1 MLRKFKQYTAKLFVS
16 LLLFVP
22 LLNGASASSDNLSY
36 DVLSQQFIQA
46 PADFLVPFSKKLYSF
61 CLAKQILEKV
71 ESKKTEL
78 NSTITITPEVLA
90 GHQSSKGILLGADK
104 EISIKELLR
113 ALIFLQAP
121 EANKIALHWLETLS
135 DKKDEPAKASEPEK
149 KINGK
154 SLLEDV
160 GFVIRN
166 LPKEVGQITDQTVEI
181 QEKNFP
187 SNIRISHSEKSD
199 LLFILDNSS
208 KVALGAAIVASRLRE
223 NNLRIVLCLVHD
235 SDSNAL
241 FPEIAQALVSS
252 VNHFETAKVFTEG
265 KPVTVIP
272 IIDGEQQNIALA
284 PKQDVFITVSSDE
297 LKKQKTPKVEM
308 IIERK
313 ELIKAPVTT
322 NEPLARINIKLGDRV
337 LKTVPLYAVADVAEK
352 KSKLSDIYKT
362 FKQIMAEQDKKDLP
376 EELPA
381 PLLQFPCEFP
391 MKVVGQRTDDFAQ
404 QIVAIIEKHAPD
416 FNASEVEMKVS
427 GKGNYLSLGFLVN
440 ATSQD
445 MLDDLYRSLTAHPL
459 VKFVL

>member
-1 MLRKFKQYTAKLFVS
+1 M
-16 LLLFVP
+16 
-22 LLNGASASSDNLSY
+22 
-36 DVLSQQFIQA
+36 
-46 PADFLVPFSKKLYSF
+46 
-61 CLAKQILEKV
+61 
-71 ESKKTEL
+71 
-78 NSTITITPEVLA
+78 
-90 GHQSSKGILLGADK
+90 LGADK
-104 EISIKELLR
+104 EISVKELLR

-135 DKKDEPAKASEPEK
+135 GKKEEQPKAPEPDE

-160 GFVIRN
+160 GFIIRN

-181 QEKNFP
+181 QGKNFP
-187 SNIRISHSEKSD
+187 SSIRISHSEKSD

-208 KVALGAAIVASRLRE
+208 EVALGAAIVASRLRE

-241 FPEIAQALVSS
+241 LPEIAQALVNS
-252 VNHFETAKVFTEG
+252 VNHFETAKVFSEG

-272 IIDGEQQNIALA
+272 IVDGDQQNIALA

-322 NEPLARINIKLGDRV
+322 NEPLARINIRPGDRV

-362 FKQIMAEQDKKDLP
+362 FKQI
-376 EELPA
+376 
-381 PLLQFPCEFP
+381 
-391 MKVVGQRTDDFAQ
+391 
-404 QIVAIIEKHAPD
+404 IE
-416 FNASEVEMKVS
+416 
-427 GKGNYLSLGFLVN
+427 
-440 ATSQD
+440 
-445 MLDDLYRSLTAHPL
+445 
-459 VKFVL
+459 

>member
-46 PADFLVPFSKKLYSF
+46 PTDFLVPFSKKLYSF

-362 FKQIMAEQDKKDLP
+362 FKQI
-376 EELPA
+376 
-381 PLLQFPCEFP
+381 
-391 MKVVGQRTDDFAQ
+391 
-404 QIVAIIEKHAPD
+404 IE
-416 FNASEVEMKVS
+416 
-427 GKGNYLSLGFLVN
+427 
-440 ATSQD
+440 
-445 MLDDLYRSLTAHPL
+445 
-459 VKFVL
+459 

>member
-135 DKKDEPAKASEPEK
+135 DKK
-149 KINGK
+149 
-154 SLLEDV
+154 DV

-337 LKTVPLYAVADVAEK
+337 LKTVLLYAVADVAEK

-362 FKQIMAEQDKKDLP
+362 FKQI
-376 EELPA
+376 
-381 PLLQFPCEFP
+381 
-391 MKVVGQRTDDFAQ
+391 
-404 QIVAIIEKHAPD
+404 IE
-416 FNASEVEMKVS
+416 
-427 GKGNYLSLGFLVN
+427 
-440 ATSQD
+440 
-445 MLDDLYRSLTAHPL
+445 
-459 VKFVL
+459 

>member
-90 GHQSSKGILLGADK
+90 GHQSSKGILLGDDI
-104 EISIKELLR
+104 EISIQELLR

-135 DKKDEPAKASEPEK
+135 DKKDEPAKASESEK

-362 FKQIMAEQDKKDLP
+362 FKQI
-376 EELPA
+376 
-381 PLLQFPCEFP
+381 
-391 MKVVGQRTDDFAQ
+391 
-404 QIVAIIEKHAPD
+404 IE
-416 FNASEVEMKVS
+416 
-427 GKGNYLSLGFLVN
+427 
-440 ATSQD
+440 
-445 MLDDLYRSLTAHPL
+445 
-459 VKFVL
+459 

>member
-1 MLRKFKQYTAKLFVS
+1 M
-16 LLLFVP
+16 
-22 LLNGASASSDNLSY
+22 
-36 DVLSQQFIQA
+36 
-46 PADFLVPFSKKLYSF
+46 
-61 CLAKQILEKV
+61 
-71 ESKKTEL
+71 
-78 NSTITITPEVLA
+78 
-90 GHQSSKGILLGADK
+90 LGADK

-166 LPKEVGQITDQTVEI
+166 LQKEVGQITDQTVEI

-362 FKQIMAEQDKKDLP
+362 FKQI
-376 EELPA
+376 
-381 PLLQFPCEFP
+381 
-391 MKVVGQRTDDFAQ
+391 
-404 QIVAIIEKHAPD
+404 IE
-416 FNASEVEMKVS
+416 
-427 GKGNYLSLGFLVN
+427 
-440 ATSQD
+440 
-445 MLDDLYRSLTAHPL
+445 
-459 VKFVL
+459 

>member
-1 MLRKFKQYTAKLFVS
+1 MLKKFKKRAAKLFVS
-16 LLLFVP
+16 LLLFLP
-22 LLNGASASSDNLSY
+22 LLNDASAASDNLSY

-78 NSTITITPEVLA
+78 DSKIKITPEILS
-90 GHQSSKGILLGADK
+90 GLHSSKGILLSADK
-104 EISIKELLR
+104 EERSKV
-113 ALIFLQAP
+113 P
-121 EANKIALHWLETLS
+121 ES
-135 DKKDEPAKASEPEK
+135 DQ

-166 LPKEVGQITDQTVEI
+166 LPKAVGQLTDQTVEI
-181 QEKNFP
+181 QGKNFP
-187 SNIRISHSEKSD
+187 TSIRISHSEKSD
-199 LLFILDNSS
+199 LLFVLDNTSE
-208 KVALGAAIVASRLRE
+208 VALGAAIVASRLRE
-223 NNLRIVLCLVHD
+223 NNLRMVLCLVHD

-241 FPEIAQALVSS
+241 LPEIAQALVSS
-252 VNHFETAKVFTEG
+252 VNHFETAKVFSEG

-272 IIDGEQQNIALA
+272 IVDGEQQNIALA

-322 NEPLARINIKLGDRV
+322 NEPLARINIRLGDRV

-362 FKQIMAEQDKKDLP
+362 FKQI
-376 EELPA
+376 
-381 PLLQFPCEFP
+381 
-391 MKVVGQRTDDFAQ
+391 
-404 QIVAIIEKHAPD
+404 IE
-416 FNASEVEMKVS
+416 
-427 GKGNYLSLGFLVN
+427 
-440 ATSQD
+440 
-445 MLDDLYRSLTAHPL
+445 
-459 VKFVL
+459 

>member
-181 QEKNFP
+181 D
-187 SNIRISHSEKSD
+187 RKS
-199 LLFILDNSS
+199 
-208 KVALGAAIVASRLRE
+208 
-223 NNLRIVLCLVHD
+223 
-235 SDSNAL
+235 
-241 FPEIAQALVSS
+241 
-252 VNHFETAKVFTEG
+252 
-265 KPVTVIP
+265 
-272 IIDGEQQNIALA
+272 
-284 PKQDVFITVSSDE
+284 
-297 LKKQKTPKVEM
+297 
-308 IIERK
+308 
-313 ELIKAPVTT
+313 
-322 NEPLARINIKLGDRV
+322 
-337 LKTVPLYAVADVAEK
+337 
-352 KSKLSDIYKT
+352 
-362 FKQIMAEQDKKDLP
+362 
-376 EELPA
+376 
-381 PLLQFPCEFP
+381 
-391 MKVVGQRTDDFAQ
+391 VV
-404 QIVAIIEKHAPD
+404 
-416 FNASEVEMKVS
+416 
-427 GKGNYLSLGFLVN
+427 
-440 ATSQD
+440 
-445 MLDDLYRSLTAHPL
+445 
-459 VKFVL
+459 

>member
-1 MLRKFKQYTAKLFVS
+1 MLKKFKKRAAKLFVS
-16 LLLFVP
+16 LLLFLP
-22 LLNGASASSDNLSY
+22 LLNDASAASDNLSY

-78 NSTITITPEVLA
+78 DSKIKITPEILS
-90 GHQSSKGILLGADK
+90 GLHSSKGILLSADK
-104 EISIKELLR
+104 EISVKELLR

-121 EANKIALHWLETLS
+121 EANKIALNWLETFS
-135 DKKDEPAKASEPEK
+135 DEKEERSKVPESDQ

-166 LPKEVGQITDQTVEI
+166 LPKAVGQLTDQTVEI
-181 QEKNFP
+181 QGKNFP
-187 SNIRISHSEKSD
+187 TSIRISHSEKSD
-199 LLFILDNSS
+199 LLFVLDNSS
-208 KVALGAAIVASRLRE
+208 EVALGAAIVASRLRE
-223 NNLRIVLCLVHD
+223 NNLRMVLCLVHD

-241 FPEIAQALVSS
+241 LPEIAQALVSS
-252 VNHFETAKVFTEG
+252 VNHFETAKVFSEG

-272 IIDGEQQNIALA
+272 IVDGEQQNMLRLCFVDGEQPNIALA

-322 NEPLARINIKLGDRV
+322 NEPLARINIRLGDRV

-362 FKQIMAEQDKKDLP
+362 FKQI
-376 EELPA
+376 
-381 PLLQFPCEFP
+381 
-391 MKVVGQRTDDFAQ
+391 
-404 QIVAIIEKHAPD
+404 IE
-416 FNASEVEMKVS
+416 
-427 GKGNYLSLGFLVN
+427 
-440 ATSQD
+440 
-445 MLDDLYRSLTAHPL
+445 
-459 VKFVL
+459 

>member
-1 MLRKFKQYTAKLFVS
+1 MLRKLKKRAAKLFVS
-16 LLLFVP
+16 LFLFLP
-22 LLNGASASSDNLSY
+22 LLNGASAGSDSLSY

-61 CLAKQILEKV
+61 CLAKQILERV
-71 ESKKTEL
+71 ESKKIEL
-78 NSTITITPEVLA
+78 NSTIKITPEVFSA
-90 GHQSSKGILLGADK
+90 HQPPKGILLDADK

-121 EANKIALHWLETLS
+121 EANKIALHWLEKLS
-135 DKKDEPAKASEPEK
+135 DKKEKPFTTTGPEK
-149 KINGK
+149 QINGR
-154 SLLEDV
+154 SLLEDL

-166 LPKEVGQITDQTVEI
+166 LPKKVGQITDQTVEV
-181 QEKNFP
+181 QGKNFP
-187 SNIRISHSEKSD
+187 SGIRISHSEKSD

-208 KVALGAAIVASRLRE
+208 EVALGAAIVASRLRE

-241 FPEIAQALVSS
+241 LPELAQALVSS
-252 VNHFETAKVFTEG
+252 VNHFETAKVFSEG

-297 LKKQKTPKVEM
+297 LKKQKTHKVEM

-322 NEPLARINIKLGDRV
+322 TEPLARINIRLGDRV

-362 FKQIMAEQDKKDLP
+362 FKQI
-376 EELPA
+376 
-381 PLLQFPCEFP
+381 
-391 MKVVGQRTDDFAQ
+391 
-404 QIVAIIEKHAPD
+404 IE
-416 FNASEVEMKVS
+416 
-427 GKGNYLSLGFLVN
+427 
-440 ATSQD
+440 
-445 MLDDLYRSLTAHPL
+445 
-459 VKFVL
+459 

>member
-1 MLRKFKQYTAKLFVS
+1 MLKKFKKRAAKLFVS
-16 LLLFVP
+16 LLLFLP
-22 LLNGASASSDNLSY
+22 LLNDASAASDNLSY

-78 NSTITITPEVLA
+78 DSKIKITPEILS
-90 GHQSSKGILLGADK
+90 GLHSSKGILLSADK
-104 EISIKELLR
+104 EISVKELLR

-121 EANKIALHWLETLS
+121 EANKIALNWLETFS
-135 DKKDEPAKASEPEK
+135 DEKEERSKVPESDQ

-166 LPKEVGQITDQTVEI
+166 LPKAVGQLTDQTVEI
-181 QEKNFP
+181 QGKNFP
-187 SNIRISHSEKSD
+187 TSIRISHSEKSD
-199 LLFILDNSS
+199 LLFVLDNSS
-208 KVALGAAIVASRLRE
+208 EVALGAAIVASRLRE
-223 NNLRIVLCLVHD
+223 NNLRMVLCLVHD

-241 FPEIAQALVSS
+241 LPEIAQALVSS
-252 VNHFETAKVFTEG
+252 VNHFETAKVFSEG

-272 IIDGEQQNIALA
+272 IVDGEQQNIALA

-322 NEPLARINIKLGDRV
+322 NEPLARINIRLGDMV

-362 FKQIMAEQDKKDLP
+362 FKQI
-376 EELPA
+376 
-381 PLLQFPCEFP
+381 
-391 MKVVGQRTDDFAQ
+391 
-404 QIVAIIEKHAPD
+404 IE
-416 FNASEVEMKVS
+416 
-427 GKGNYLSLGFLVN
+427 
-440 ATSQD
+440 
-445 MLDDLYRSLTAHPL
+445 
-459 VKFVL
+459 